1 MMRKA
6 FFIVLILGL
15 SFGSLQFASQYFRYE
30 LFDLAIKFEQGKA
43 NLLPQE
49 RLINGQH
56 YYYLSRDI
64 LSAKDTVVLLHG
76 FSANKENW
84 LRFAQHLPGNIQ
96 VYALDL
102 LGHGAHSIDLLKDYN
117 IESQVE
123 YLHQFIKHSIN
134 QPVHIVG
141 NSMGG
146 AIASLYA
153 AKYPDDIKTLMLI
166 SPAGVHDVPSEMD
179 KLIEQGNN
187 PLIANSV
194 DQFFDVV
201 DFVMEDQ
208 PIIPGPIL
216 EVQAERAVKRY
227 ALNQKIF
234 SDLRNDLQ
242 KKLDQHFS
250 DIKCPS
256 MIIWGKED
264 RVINAKN
271 IQRYASLISN
281 SQSMVLDGVGHLA
294 MLEKPDLM
302 AQMFITL
309 VSENSVYNPATP

>member
-1 MMRKA
+1 MRKA
-6 FFIVLILGL
+6 FLVLLVIGL
-15 SFGSLQFASQYFRYE
+15 SFSSLKIASEYYRYE
-30 LFDLAIKFEQGKA
+30 LFDLAIGFEQSRAK
-43 NLLPQE
+43 LLPQH
-49 RLINGQH
+49 RLIENQH

-64 LSAKDTVVLLHG
+64 LSPTDTVILLHG

-117 IESQVE
+117 IENQVE

-146 AIASLYA
+146 AMASLYA

-256 MIIWGKED
+256 MIVWGKED

-294 MLEKPDLM
+294 MLEKPDLT